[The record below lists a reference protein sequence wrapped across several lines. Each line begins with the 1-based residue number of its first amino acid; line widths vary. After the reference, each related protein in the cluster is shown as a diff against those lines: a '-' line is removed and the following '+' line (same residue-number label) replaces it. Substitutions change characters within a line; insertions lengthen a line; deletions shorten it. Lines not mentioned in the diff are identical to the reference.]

1 MTDEE
6 QLRSSSHKS
15 HISEVNDVQP
25 NNEKSSNVV
34 ESGGAA
40 TVCAIAGD
48 VKMTMQTR
56 NTSASFIVDAFNEYS
71 TGTND
76 MQGNKE
82 KSFVTNGLGAAAGT
96 IPRRAVTDDARMAMQ
111 SRSTSGNLVADVAI
125 VGTKF
130 SMKVKKDKDRIKFLH
145 SKE

>member
-71 TGTND
+71 TG
-76 MQGNKE
+76 
-82 KSFVTNGLGAAAGT
+82 AAAGT